1 LFLAFIFL
9 EFFEMGYYTKYNI
22 KITGIDNANQAVKI
36 ARDYDL
42 VDYVVSDTGTV
53 LIAFYEGKW
62 YVWEK
67 ESVALTRNYP
77 RILIKI
83 YGEGEESGD
92 IWKARIRNG
101 ECERVE
107 AKIVFDEFKSIK

>member
-1 LFLAFIFL
+1 
-9 EFFEMGYYTKYNI
+9 MGYYTKYDV

-42 VDYVVSDTGTV
+42 VDYDVSDTGTV
-53 LIAFYEGKW
+53 LNAFYEGKW
-62 YVWEK
+62 YNWEK

-77 RILIKI
+77 RILIEI
-83 YGEGEESGD
+83 HGEGEENDD
-92 IWKARIRNG
+92 IWKARVRNG

-107 AKIVFDEFKSIK
+107 AKIVFDEFKRIK